1 MLREPR
7 RIALGLAGA
16 LVLNLA
22 YVSALY
28 AAVQAYGGS
37 LPFAAVGFV
46 YLAAGAIGSAAP
58 TPGGIGAIEAALAAG
73 LTAAGL
79 DATTAVQAAL
89 LFRAATFWVPVVPG
103 WLSFQYL
110 QRRGAL

>member
-1 MLREPR
+1 M
-7 RIALGLAGA
+7 ALGGA

-22 YVSALY
+22 YSMALF
-28 AAVQAYGGS
+28 AAVSAYGGD
-37 LPFAAVGFV
+37 LTYPTVGFV

-58 TPGGIGAIEAALAAG
+58 TPGGIGAVEAALAAG

-79 DATTAVQAAL
+79 DGATAVQSAL

-103 WLSFQYL
+103 WLSFQWL
-110 QRRGAL
+110 QRKGAL